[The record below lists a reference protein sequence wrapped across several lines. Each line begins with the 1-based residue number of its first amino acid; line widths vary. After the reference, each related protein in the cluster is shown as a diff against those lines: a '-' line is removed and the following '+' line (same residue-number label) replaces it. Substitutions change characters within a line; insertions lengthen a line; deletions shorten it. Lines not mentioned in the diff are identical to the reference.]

1 MLKVY
6 VSGPMTGIPDLN
18 FPAFDKARDICLAC
32 GYEVVSPADLERA
45 RGLLPY
51 EEALRDDFR
60 HLLEC
65 DQILMLKGWQH
76 SNGARVEFVIA
87 KAIGL
92 TIHYQAEFPQFL
104 FASST

>member
-1 MLKVY
+1 MPKIYL
-6 VSGPMTGIPDLN
+6 SGPMANIADLN

-32 GYEVVSPADLERA
+32 GYEVVSPADLERN
-45 RGLLPY
+45 RSPRSY
-51 EEALRDDFR
+51 KENLRDDFR

-92 TIHYQAEFPQFL
+92 LIIKEN
-104 FASST
+104 

>member
-1 MLKVY
+1 MKIY
-6 VSGPMTGIPDLN
+6 ISGGMSGLPDLN

-32 GYEVVSPADLERA
+32 GYEVVSPADLERN
-45 RGLLPY
+45 RSPRSY
-51 EEALRDDFR
+51 KENLRDDFR

-92 TIHYQAEFPQFL
+92 LIIKEN
-104 FASST
+104 